1 MSNNSKVTLI
11 FWPIEFLMILPVQ
24 KSKKKKKREMILW
37 LSFGIADG
45 FVSWTAKFL
54 VGKLIL
60 MGSDIEILA
69 MKTIPYYTVM
79 FYDS

>member
-1 MSNNSKVTLI
+1 
-11 FWPIEFLMILPVQ
+11 
-24 KSKKKKKREMILW
+24 MILW

-45 FVSWTAKFL
+45 FISWTAEFL

>member
-1 MSNNSKVTLI
+1 MPLIFCDRISYNDITWSKV
-11 FWPIEFLMILPVQ
+11 
-24 KSKKKKKREMILW
+24 KKKKKKEMILW

-45 FVSWTAKFL
+45 FISRTAEFL

-60 MGSDIEILA
+60 MGSDIGILA

>member
-1 MSNNSKVTLI
+1 MSNNRKDTLT
-11 FWPIEFLMILPVQ
+11 FWPVEFLIMLLPL
-24 KSKKKKKREMILW
+24 KKLKKKIILW

-45 FVSWTAKFL
+45 SISWTVEFL

-60 MGSDIEILA
+60 IGSNIEILA
-69 MKTIPYYTVM
+69 METIPYYTVM